1 MAEET
6 AQPGSASEAELAGSR
21 PEGDGRVRPWGLIAT
36 FVVALVV
43 IGGVAAFFYSETYKS
58 PSGTTVAQPVG
69 TFLVN
74 GHAIPHVSLA
84 FNTYPD
90 STGSVNGVPIHPS
103 GNPSWPAYG
112 PSNVYQVPA
121 HALVTV
127 TVHQYDSGGSLNDP
141 FFATVRGTVG
151 GVARFNGKLKTSID
165 PNNVGHTFTVRG
177 VPGYDSKFFLNV
189 PLPAVGG
196 DNQTDN
202 GQYNTVVFS
211 FVSGGKG
218 TLAWNCEFP
227 CGQMVAGFGG
237 TMGAFGFMSGFIH
250 VV

>member
-1 MAEET
+1 MADEE
-6 AQPGSASEAELAGSR
+6 AQPGQAGPGGPADQESA
-21 PEGDGRVRPWGLIAT
+21 GDGRVRPIGLIAT
-36 FVVALVV
+36 FVVALVLIV
-43 IGGVAAFFYSETYKS
+43 GVAAFFWSETYKS
-58 PSGTTVAQPVG
+58 PSGTIVAHPIG
-69 TFLVN
+69 TAVVN
-74 GHAIPHVSLA
+74 GQTLPHVSLS
-84 FNTYPD
+84 FQTYPD

-127 TVHQYDSGGSLNDP
+127 SVRQYDSGGTLNNP

-151 GVARFNGKLKTSID
+151 GTAVFNGKTETSID

-177 VPGYDSKFFLNV
+177 VPGYDPGFFLNV
-189 PLPAVGG
+189 PLPAVPG
-196 DNQTDN
+196 DNQADN
-202 GQYNTVVFS
+202 GQYESVTFS
-211 FVSGGKG
+211 FVSGSKG
-218 TLAWNCEFP
+218 TYAWNCEFP